1 MKKEENEIEKA
12 INRIYNQMI
21 DNERLTIKLPY
32 MWVRDKNGKIK
43 KYNPKLKYKKVI
55 REL

>member
-1 MKKEENEIEKA
+1 MKEEENEIEKV
-12 INRIYNQMI
+12 INIIYNQMI
-21 DNERLTIKLPY
+21 DNEKLTIKLPY